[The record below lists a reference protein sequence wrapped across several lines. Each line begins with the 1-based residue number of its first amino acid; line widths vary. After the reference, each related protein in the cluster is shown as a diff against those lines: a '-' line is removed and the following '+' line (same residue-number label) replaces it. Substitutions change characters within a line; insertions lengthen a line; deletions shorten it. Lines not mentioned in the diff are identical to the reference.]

1 MKISRA
7 QAERL
12 KKKPTSEPP
21 KAPDADALAKAILR
35 QLKDKPAAS
44 PYTFEFKRDG
54 AGRIVSVSA
63 CPMGEGEAFR
73 FDVARADNGDVAKIT
88 ARPIEVKHA

>member
-12 KKKPTSEPP
+12 KKKPEPH